1 MGGCMSQPTTPT
13 PVSRHISRATQTLQ
27 LIIPENSSSELVA
40 FTEHNRNGNLIERVS
55 NLEESQRELS
65 ITVNVLLS
73 EIARVKKETSKIKKE
88 Q

>member
-1 MGGCMSQPTTPT
+1 MSQPTTPT

-55 NLEESQRELS
+55 NLEESQKELS